1 MSARRTCLFGIA
13 AALPLS
19 LAGCAHYAPEAVLL
33 AAPSPPEPSPSPAW
47 TVHAPGDSAKIPGFP
62 EVVDRILAAH
72 PALEAARHRVLAA
85 EGARMQAG
93 AWTNPSVSA
102 EIEGWGLD
110 REGLDDAEVTLS
122 AGFPLDLVGKRSV
135 RRACAEAERDAERA
149 RYQETR
155 RSLIAQ
161 AREAVHAVRAGRER
175 VRLAVE
181 RQGVTEETAAT
192 VGREVEAG
200 KAAPLEQVRA
210 EVDRETARAD
220 LFAERSALREAR
232 LGLAAL
238 GGMPGGEAEVAGGLR
253 QSPAVLD
260 SVRLAAELDEH
271 PVLLAASWDA
281 QAAAERSRQAARE
294 RWPDL
299 EALVGV
305 RHYVAESRSAWVTGL
320 ALDLPLWDHK
330 SGAVREAR
338 ELASAASLEEETV
351 RRDLRREL
359 ERLLLHVEESGR
371 RLALLGDRVLPQA
384 RDALEIARAG
394 FEGGKFGYLELLDA
408 QRSLLE
414 AESRRVEALI
424 AYDEALGRLE
434 SLLGREPDHG
444 IVPEAP

>member
-1 MSARRTCLFGIA
+1 MSARRACLFGIA

-33 AAPSPPEPSPSPAW
+33 AAPSQPEPSPSPAW
-47 TVHAPGDSAKIPGFP
+47 TVHAPGDSAEIPGFP

-135 RRACAEAERDAERA
+135 RAARAEAERDAERA

-210 EVDRETARAD
+210 EVDRENARAD

-260 SVRLAAELDEH
+260 SVRLSAELDEH

-281 QAAAERSRQAARE
+281 QAAAERGRQAARE

-359 ERLLLHVEESGR
+359 ERLLLHVEESGG

>member
-1 MSARRTCLFGIA
+1 
-13 AALPLS
+13 LS
-19 LAGCAHYAPEAVLL
+19 
-33 AAPSPPEPSPSPAW
+33 
-47 TVHAPGDSAKIPGFP
+47 
-62 EVVDRILAAH
+62 
-72 PALEAARHRVLAA
+72 
-85 EGARMQAG
+85 
-93 AWTNPSVSA
+93 
-102 EIEGWGLD
+102 
-110 REGLDDAEVTLS
+110 
-122 AGFPLDLVGKRSV
+122 
-135 RRACAEAERDAERA
+135 
-149 RYQETR
+149 
-155 RSLIAQ
+155 
-161 AREAVHAVRAGRER
+161 
-175 VRLAVE
+175 
-181 RQGVTEETAAT
+181 
-192 VGREVEAG
+192 
-200 KAAPLEQVRA
+200 
-210 EVDRETARAD
+210 
-220 LFAERSALREAR
+220 
-232 LGLAAL
+232 
-238 GGMPGGEAEVAGGLR
+238 
-253 QSPAVLD
+253 
-260 SVRLAAELDEH
+260 AELDEH

-281 QAAAERSRQAARE
+281 QAAAERGRQAARE

-394 FEGGKFGYLELLDA
+394 FEGGKFGYLDLLDA

-414 AESRRVEALI
+414 TESRRVEALI